1 SKIGLTTTL
10 KNAWTTSRQV
20 NFFWVANFNLKF
32 GITRTFRNNQYL
44 KRKKLKEFIKP
55 CYNRYS
61 YNFIY
66 NKRIEMTELERKN
79 RKIS

>member
-1 SKIGLTTTL
+1 M
-10 KNAWTTSRQV
+10 NRD
-20 NFFWVANFNLKF
+20 VANKLNNIF
-32 GITRTFRNNQYL
+32 GKMRNSNITRTFRNNQYL

-66 NKRIEMTELERKN
+66 NKSIEMTELERKN

>member
-1 SKIGLTTTL
+1 MI
-10 KNAWTTSRQV
+10 
-20 NFFWVANFNLKF
+20 WV
-32 GITRTFRNNQYL
+32 TRTFRNNQYL

>member
-1 SKIGLTTTL
+1 M
-10 KNAWTTSRQV
+10 NR
-20 NFFWVANFNLKF
+20 NVANKLNNIF
-32 GITRTFRNNQYL
+32 GKKRNSNINRTFRN
-44 KRKKLKEFIKP
+44 KKYFKKKNLKEFIKP

>member
-1 SKIGLTTTL
+1 M
-10 KNAWTTSRQV
+10 NR
-20 NFFWVANFNLKF
+20 NVANKLNNIF
-32 GITRTFRNNQYL
+32 GKMKNSNIIRIFKKN
-44 KRKKLKEFIKP
+44 KKKKKKKLKEFIKP

>member
-1 SKIGLTTTL
+1 LSNILEKKI
-10 KNAWTTSRQV
+10 NS
-20 NFFWVANFNLKF
+20 N
-32 GITRTFRNNQYL
+32 ITRIKRNDQYL
-44 KRKKLKEFIKP
+44 KRKKLKEYNKP
-55 CYNRYS
+55 YYNIYS

>member
-1 SKIGLTTTL
+1 MNRDI
-10 KNAWTTSRQV
+10 
-20 NFFWVANFNLKF
+20 ANKLNNIF
-32 GITRTFRNNQYL
+32 GKMRNSNITRIFRNNQYL

-61 YNFIY
+61 YSYNFIY

>member
-1 SKIGLTTTL
+1 M
-10 KNAWTTSRQV
+10 NRD
-20 NFFWVANFNLKF
+20 VANKLNNIF
-32 GITRTFRNNQYL
+32 GKMRNSNITRTFRNNQYL
-44 KRKKLKEFIKP
+44 FIKP

>member
-1 SKIGLTTTL
+1 M
-10 KNAWTTSRQV
+10 NRD
-20 NFFWVANFNLKF
+20 VANKLNNIFNSN
-32 GITRTFRNNQYL
+32 ITRTFRNNQYL